1 MQGII
6 ILDGPDCCGKTT
18 LQNFL
23 VKEYNALSMHL
34 TYPAPA
40 PMNMLEYQTREMIYA
55 IVQSSLGN
63 LVVVD
68 RHWIS
73 EQIYAKVFRGGSPW
87 PMMGRLMHRVW
98 MRYSAVTV
106 LCVPLNLSEIVDRH
120 SKEKDPKHP
129 YDDENFKEL
138 CFQYQMFAAGKE
150 GNPFFM
156 RYRIEYEGRYMD
168 FFARRVIGR
177 VLDLQMQQYDAD
189 PKDFNLAGHRSE
201 AHTLMV
207 GEALNPK
214 EFHRQYMCYYPFF
227 EHANSS
233 LYLAEVLD
241 QINIP
246 EEQLMWT
253 NANDPRHIKPLY
265 EDGLKIVTLGS
276 KAGAVV
282 TDLAIPQYNVD
293 HPQYVLRFGGA
304 GDYMKHLK
312 EAITRWR

>member
-73 EQIYAKVFRGGSPW
+73 EQIYAKV
-87 PMMGRLMHRVW
+87 
-98 MRYSAVTV
+98 
-106 LCVPLNLSEIVDRH
+106 PLNVSETVDRH